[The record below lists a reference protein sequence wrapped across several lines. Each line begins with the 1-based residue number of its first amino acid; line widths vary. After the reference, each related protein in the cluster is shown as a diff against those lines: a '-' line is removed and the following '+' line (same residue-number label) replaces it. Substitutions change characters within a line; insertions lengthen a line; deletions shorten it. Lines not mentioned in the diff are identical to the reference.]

1 MPVPRLATAIVIGS
15 CAVWA
20 ACGSTEALSPAG
32 PSGFSTPR
40 SSAVITGRVTGVP
53 LTAIAS
59 GATARPQDH
68 LASLTVTIVGTDIT
82 TAVNGFGL
90 FELTGVPPGDVTLR
104 FSGGGVT
111 GTITLTGVAAGD
123 RIHVVVTVNENGA
136 RLDRED
142 RDDDDDGDDDNDDG
156 DDDEFE
162 GVVSG
167 LSGTCPSITFT
178 VAGVIVNTNPSTR
191 FEDPCGSIVNGERVE
206 VEGNRQTNGS
216 ILATEVEIED

>member
-1 MPVPRLATAIVIGS
+1 VPIPKLATAIVIGS

-32 PSGFSTPR
+32 PLGFSTPR
-40 SSAVITGRVTGVP
+40 STAVITGRVTGVP
-53 LTAIAS
+53 LTATAS
-59 GATARPQDH
+59 GTRARPQDH
-68 LASLTVTIVGTDIT
+68 VASLTVTIVGTDIT

-111 GTITLTGVAAGD
+111 GAITLTGVAAGD
-123 RIHVVVTVNENGA
+123 RIHIVVTVNENGA
-136 RLDRED
+136 RLDRETRD
-142 RDDDDDGDDDNDDG
+142 DDDDDGDDDNED

-162 GVVSG
+162 GLISG

-178 VAGVIVNTNPSTR
+178 VAGRTVNTNSSTR
-191 FEDPCGSIVNGERVE
+191 FENPCVSIANGTRVE
-206 VEGNRQTNGS
+206 VEGDRQANGS